1 MKLYKFIS
9 TILHPTVLPTV
20 GAFLYFI
27 FVTQTFE
34 KRLQLIVLGLIFV
47 LTYIVPILLLF
58 FLKNF
63 GFIKDFQVSTI
74 KERRVP
80 VILMILILY
89 FLGNTI
95 IQIPMIRNLGILFY
109 GTSLSLICI
118 YVLFSIKLK
127 SSLHLVSMGNML
139 GFFLIM
145 TNVNN
150 LSILFIIILLI
161 FLSGILA
168 SSRLYLKAHTPIELL
183 IGFFFRIYISISTI
197 YFLTIDKRLN
207 LFS

>member
-1 MKLYKFIS
+1 
-9 TILHPTVLPTV
+9 
-20 GAFLYFI
+20 
-27 FVTQTFE
+27 
-34 KRLQLIVLGLIFV
+34 
-47 LTYIVPILLLF
+47 
-58 FLKNF
+58 
-63 GFIKDFQVSTI
+63 
-74 KERRVP
+74 
-80 VILMILILY
+80 MILILY

-118 YVLFSIKLK
+118 YILFSIKLK

-150 LSILFIIILLI
+150 LSISFIIILLI

-183 IGFFFRIYISISTI
+183 IGFFLGFISQ
-197 YFLTIDKRLN
+197 FL
-207 LFS
+207 LFTSLQ

>member
-1 MKLYKFIS
+1 MKVHKFIS
-9 TILHPTVLPTV
+9 TILHPTVLPTA

-27 FVTQTFE
+27 FVTQQFG
-34 KRLQLIVLGLIFV
+34 KRLQLIILGLIFI

-80 VILMILILY
+80 VIFMILILY

-118 YVLFSIKLK
+118 YILFSAKLK

-145 TNVNN
+145 TNINN
-150 LSILFIIILLI
+150 LSILFIIIPLI
-161 FLSGILA
+161 FLSGVLA
-168 SSRLYLKAHTPIELL
+168 SSRLYLKAHTPVELL
-183 IGFFFRIYISISTI
+183 IGFFLGFIAQFTLFIS
-197 YFLTIDKRLN
+197 LQ
-207 LFS
+207 

>member
-1 MKLYKFIS
+1 MKLHKFIS
-9 TILHPTVLPTV
+9 TILHPIVLPTA

-27 FVTQTFE
+27 FITQQFE
-34 KRLQLIVLGLIFV
+34 KRLQLIILVLIFI

-63 GFIKDFQVSTI
+63 GFIKNFQVSTI

-80 VILMILILY
+80 VIFMIFILY

-118 YVLFSIKLK
+118 YILFSAKLK

-145 TNVNN
+145 TNINN
-150 LSILFIIILLI
+150 LSILFIIIPLI

-183 IGFFFRIYISISTI
+183 IGFFLGFISQFTLFIS
-197 YFLTIDKRLN
+197 LQ
-207 LFS
+207 

>member
-1 MKLYKFIS
+1 MKLHKFIS
-9 TILHPTVLPTV
+9 TILNPTVLPTV

-127 SSLHLVSMGNML
+127 SSLHLVSDRKS
-139 GFFLIM
+139 
-145 TNVNN
+145 VV
-150 LSILFIIILLI
+150 
-161 FLSGILA
+161 
-168 SSRLYLKAHTPIELL
+168 
-183 IGFFFRIYISISTI
+183 
-197 YFLTIDKRLN
+197 
-207 LFS
+207 

>member
-1 MKLYKFIS
+1 MKLHKFIS

-150 LSILFIIILLI
+150 LSILFIILLLI

-183 IGFFFRIYISISTI
+183 IGFFLGFISQFLLFIS
-197 YFLTIDKRLN
+197 LQ
-207 LFS
+207 

>member
-34 KRLQLIVLGLIFV
+34 KELQLIVLGLIFV

-63 GFIKDFQVSTI
+63 GFIKDFQVSSI

-80 VILMILILY
+80 VIFMILILY

-118 YVLFSIKLK
+118 YILFSIKLK

-150 LSILFIIILLI
+150 LSILFIILLLI

-183 IGFFFRIYISISTI
+183 IGFFLGFISQFLLFIS
-197 YFLTIDKRLN
+197 LQ
-207 LFS
+207 